1 MGRFNRYLGKLEVN
15 VDGEELELDV
25 KLADKQKIMALQNKF
40 KDKPD
45 EVMQGMTTI
54 FSEILKRSYPD
65 STDEELE
72 SFLTKK
78 FEKFLVEIS
87 IAFGWGTRVDYESS
101 FRKEGIDKGTETKQ
115 VAPAG

>member
-40 KDKPD
+40 KSSPEDT
-45 EVMQGMTTI
+45 VLGLTTI
-54 FSEILKRSYPD
+54 FKDIIKRSYPD
-65 STDEELE
+65 TTEEELDA
-72 SFLTKK
+72 FLTKK

-87 IAFGWGTRVDYESS
+87 IAFGWGTRADFEAS
-101 FRKEGIDKGTETKQ
+101 FRKEGIDGEPKKN
-115 VAPAG
+115 